1 MALVDPDCINSKVP
15 EAVASPS
22 LLTEIVKV
30 TACPSLM
37 SVELLVKL
45 VTERTGGV
53 EIFTV
58 CVLSLKTSSSESHSC
73 SFGFEAKTL
82 LIWISIFQNPV
93 KPALPPDKKL
103 TEG

>member
-1 MALVDPDCINSKVP
+1 MALVEPDCIKSKVP

-30 TACPSLM
+30 TACPSFI

-45 VTERTGGV
+45 VTDRTGGV

-58 CVLSLKTSSSESHSC
+58 WVLSLKANSSESHSC
-73 SFGFEAKTL
+73 SFGLEANML